1 MKREDIEKFVREN
14 DNLARYIAYFNCGN
28 TCCSECI
35 FHVEL
40 EETICLS
47 SELEAIIRAND
58 SYKHNSE
65 DNNAKETRN
74 N

>member
-1 MKREDIEKFVREN
+1 MTCKDIENFVREN
-14 DNLARYIAYFNCGN
+14 DNLARYIADFNCGN
-28 TCCSECI
+28 VCCSECI

-40 EETICLS
+40 DESTCLS
-47 SELEAIIRAND
+47 GIIEAIIRAND